1 MANKSLA
8 KPSRSLLQLAIPGV
22 YTRRINYDSATVN
35 ISVFI
40 EQKTFISEWYFTKN
54 HEIGSLVV
62 KKVKKS
68 WDSRRN
74 RELGPALE
82 SKTFRHVY
90 RLDESKRFR
99 TFCLKV
105 GHSNLKHSKST
116 RIVLWLLW
124 NFQNQHIA
132 DRERFTTVVVW
143 LSGAFVGSP
152 LIYKRCLHLSDTFA
166 YRSANSQ

>member
-1 MANKSLA
+1 MANKCLA
-8 KPSRSLLQLAIPGV
+8 KPSRSLLQLAILGV
-22 YTRRINYDSATVN
+22 YTRTINYDSATVN

-68 WDSRRN
+68 WDSRHN
-74 RELGPALE
+74 RELGPGLE

-90 RLDESKRFR
+90 RLDESKR
-99 TFCLKV
+99 L
-105 GHSNLKHSKST
+105 NLKHLRST
-116 RIVLWLLW
+116 WIVLWLLW
-124 NFQNQHIA
+124 NVQNQHIA
-132 DRERFTTVVVW
+132 DRERFTTVVV
-143 LSGAFVGSP
+143 LIAGAFVGSP
-152 LIYKRCLHLSDTFA
+152 LINERCLHLSDTFA